1 MAVIT
6 WHFWRSDGRWS
17 SGYGARAIVETL
29 ATVAGTYRICVR
41 TMEAEDLPS
50 DAILAGV
57 VPRLTE
63 TGLEEFTVKRASD
76 EAQAH

>member
-1 MAVIT
+1 MV
-6 WHFWRSDGRWS
+6 HRLRCP
-17 SGYGARAIVETL
+17 RH
-29 ATVAGTYRICVR
+29 RR
-41 TMEAEDLPS
+41 TMEAETLPP

-63 TGLEEFTVKRASD
+63 TGVEEFTVKRASD